1 MRLCRP
7 ILMIPPYMNYL
18 LTRVIECN
26 HLLTGGNGRDTY
38 LLNVL
43 DLLEYDDLPTVQDPS
58 DVIIHIATSENNG
71 DLTLFILIK
80 KIIANFVACQQ
91 TISHVKHEKFGNLMT
106 PENCY
111 CVPLWLPHMPCG
123 CQKQLSSCCRCI
135 KAKI

>member
-1 MRLCRP
+1 
-7 ILMIPPYMNYL
+7 
-18 LTRVIECN
+18 
-26 HLLTGGNGRDTY
+26 LTGGNGRDTC

-106 PENCY
+106 PGKLLLCSTMAATHA
-111 CVPLWLPHMPCG
+111 LWLSKTT
-123 CQKQLSSCCRCI
+123 QQLL
-135 KAKI
+135 